1 MFSKCY
7 FDTFYVFEE
16 ETKDFCDDPKTAS
29 SVLEAALKQRQRLSS
44 HTTTL
49 FFHTKTTLAV
59 TEFQVAFS
67 LKLPYLDPP
76 KQGVEQLERIPKPKF
91 RLEYVIVAAW
101 QLLQYCEYNPLLK
114 APMACLAA
122 HYLDQKYFFKGS
134 RASLARTIETQES
147 MAAKAQVGFDI
158 NPPNPVTLAVEY
170 IDLPWFTQDIESH
183 TFYPRLRLSD
193 VLKIKLSTE
202 TDNGDAH
209 LVVSSLKILLL
220 TLTSFKT
227 ISSEQTL
234 LTDAAGQIHVLTFHD
249 VDILQQSLDHQS
261 EYCLPKKYLACT
273 FPDVEPTL
281 YSEHWT
287 RSYALKIEVGF
298 LDRKLSGPL
307 RSAEV
312 ILDINVARVDYQFIL
327 LGKPACPFFSFYIP
341 DHRLYLDIQK
351 PDSVASPSFKSIKYP
366 NGESEFV
373 RLHQTAIIQGGEIE
387 FAVTLRNFYRPPERN
402 RAIEIVKNSA
412 HVCKAEASC
421 IMRYKLFKK
430 AFKAK
435 GKVHVWAMPVL
446 SYKGTFCMTE
456 IPLSHWNVLTVIRG
470 ENKFFEDTLD
480 EKSYY
485 NDFTFK
491 VPLRLSFTMLNE
503 FHPPLPLPGAI
514 VCKGMRLSEA
524 FRLKLLFSYSSY
536 EQPYAFI
543 GIRMVSTKIEWLVYP
558 FHSPICETVSQF
570 DTPKFEK
577 AIDLTHFKLSEDRKK
592 WVMDIPLEMYDCEI
606 PDLGPTFYSL
616 QKARD
621 MAVRISFNLKGS
633 RKTPLEVTIPLQIC
647 GELID
652 VTGHNVMPPSYA
664 ALMDTS
670 KLEKYTPVRILGSRE
685 KLDKIRDCDFVDTKE
700 GVLVRKF
707 SGKNPGLG

>member
-29 SVLEAALKQRQRLSS
+29 SVLEAASKQRQRLSS

-67 LKLPYLDPP
+67 SKLPYLDPP

-101 QLLQYCEYNPLLK
+101 QLLQYCEYNPSLK

-183 TFYPRLRLSD
+183 TFYPRLKLSD

-209 LVVSSLKILLL
+209 LVVSSLKISLL

-234 LTDAAGQIHVLTFHD
+234 LTDAAGQIHVSTFHD
-249 VDILQQSLDHQS
+249 VDILQQSSDHQS

-373 RLHQTAIIQGGEIE
+373 RSHQTAIIQGGEIE

-456 IPLSHWNVLTVIRG
+456 IPLSHWNVSTVIRG

-524 FRLKLLFSYSSY
+524 FRLKLSFSYSSY

-606 PDLGPTFYSL
+606 PDLGPTFYSS